1 MRLFNSLFAIC
12 TSPIIPPV
20 PPPPPQPKKKNVL
33 YDLCLRFLLGNVLAV
48 VPGEI
53 EDNDHAKF
61 GGGGRAGRANEV
73 HYGGCANGEFS
84 RFNLP
89 DCTSS
94 MNW

>member
-1 MRLFNSLFAIC
+1 MTF
-12 TSPIIPPV
+12 V
-20 PPPPPQPKKKNVL
+20 
-33 YDLCLRFLLGNVLAV
+33 YDFSWVMYWQLSQ
-48 VPGEI
+48 EKI